1 MSPQT
6 PETIEP
12 EIPPEIRPSDL
23 LYNLDP
29 FDTMIFD
36 ATNKLRRDPQY
47 FVPYIEATI
56 NNRFSA
62 DGKRITY
69 EDRGETFVWW
79 THEDKTAWEEALV
92 ELKKQDPIPPLH
104 WEDGLALAARDHC
117 LDMGLGGYIS
127 DVGTDGSTSEERAL
141 RYAERS

>member
-1 MSPQT
+1 
-6 PETIEP
+6 
-12 EIPPEIRPSDL
+12 
-23 LYNLDP
+23 
-29 FDTMIFD
+29 MIFD
-36 ATNKLRRDPQY
+36 ATNRLRRDPKF
-47 FVPYIEATI
+47 FVPYIQATI
-56 NNRFSA
+56 DNRFSA

-79 THEDKTAWEEALV
+79 THEGKDAWEEAL
-92 ELKKQDPIPPLH
+92 EALNNQDPIPALH

-117 LDMGLGGYIS
+117 LDMGLGGLIS